1 MKILKFLS
9 RVSLFLLLPAFN
21 CPDSSS
27 DSHPDNST
35 GTIKI
40 GLLVPDSKSVA
51 SVRGAG
57 MAVRMANESGGLNG
71 RQFQMVVRTM
81 EGPWGTGSKQAV
93 DLIFN
98 EKVWALLGSHD
109 GRNAHLAEQAATK
122 STVVFVSAWSGDPTL
137 SQAFVPWFFNCVPN
151 DLQQAAAIT
160 GEIFT
165 NRKFTRIA
173 VIHGN
178 DYDSKISLDNF
189 LRSLNQSG
197 KPAPVQF
204 RFDDYHDRLNILV
217 DELLQN
223 DPQCIVIL
231 CHPPS
236 SLELAKKLRQRKIG
250 RPVFGSLTILNE
262 DLLSPDDFQ
271 YFNDFLSVPSD
282 DRAGSGNPDFRPEFQ
297 KTYGEEPGMVASYS
311 YDGMNVLIEAFRR
324 AGSPDREKI
333 QKSLENIKHH
343 GVTGVIEFDDKGN
356 RTGNL
361 KMMGT
366 KNGVPVNWK

>member
-9 RVSLFLLLPAFN
+9 RVILFLLIPAFT

-27 DSHPDNST
+27 YRSADNST

-57 MAVRMANESGGLNG
+57 MAVSRANESGGLNS

-98 EKVWALLGSHD
+98 EQVWALLGSHD

-151 DLQQAAAIT
+151 DLQQSAAIT

-165 NRKFTRIA
+165 NRKFTRVA

-189 LRSLNQSG
+189 LRSLNQSD
-197 KPAPVQF
+197 KHAPVQF
-204 RFDDYHDRLNILV
+204 RLDDYHDRLNILF
-217 DELLQN
+217 DELLHY

-231 CHPPS
+231 CPPPS
-236 SLELAKKLRQRKIG
+236 SLVLAKELRQRKIDI
-250 RPVFGSLTILNE
+250 PVYGSLTILNE
-262 DLLSPDDFQ
+262 DLLSPGDFQ

-282 DRAGSGNPDFRPEFQ
+282 DRAGSENNDFRMQFQ

-311 YDGMNVLIEAFRR
+311 FDGMNVLIEAIRR
-324 AGSPDREKI
+324 AGSPNREKI
-333 QKSLENIKHH
+333 QKSLENIQHH
-343 GVTGVIEFDDKGN
+343 GVTGVIEFDESGN
-356 RTGNL
+356 RRGNL
-361 KMMGT
+361 KIMGT
-366 KNGVPVNWK
+366 KNGVPLNWK

>member
-27 DSHPDNST
+27 YHHPDNST

-51 SVRGAG
+51 PVRGAG
-57 MAVRMANESGGLNG
+57 MAVDRANESGGLNG

-109 GRNAHLAEQAATK
+109 GRNAHLVEQAATK

-160 GEIFT
+160 GAIFT
-165 NRKFTRIA
+165 DRKFARLA

-178 DYDSKISLDNF
+178 DYDSKMSLDNF
-189 LRSLNQSG
+189 LRSLNQLG

-217 DELLQN
+217 DELLQH
-223 DPQCIVIL
+223 DPQCIIIL
-231 CHPPS
+231 CPPLS

-262 DLLSPDDFQ
+262 DLLSPDNFQ

-282 DRAGSGNPDFRPEFQ
+282 DRAGTGIHDFRRVFQ

-311 YDGMNVLIEAFRR
+311 FDGMNVLIEAIRR

-356 RTGNL
+356 RRGNL
-361 KMMGT
+361 KIMGT

>member
-1 MKILKFLS
+1 MKILKFLY
-9 RVSLFLLLPAFN
+9 RFSLFLLLPAFI
-21 CPDSSS
+21 CPDSLNNRYP
-27 DSHPDNST
+27 DSST

-40 GLLVPDSKSVA
+40 GLLVPNSKSVA

-57 MAVRMANESGGLNG
+57 MAVDRANESGGMNG
-71 RQFQMVVRTM
+71 RKFQMVVRTM

-98 EKVWALLGSHD
+98 EQVWALLGSHD

-165 NRKFTRIA
+165 NRKLNRVA

-178 DYDSKISLDNF
+178 DYDSKMSLDNF
-189 LRSLNQSG
+189 LSSLNQSG

-204 RFDDYHDRLNILV
+204 RLDDYHDRLNTLI
-217 DELLQN
+217 DELLHN

-231 CHPPS
+231 SPPPS
-236 SLELAKKLRQRKIG
+236 SLELAIKLRQSKIRK
-250 RPVFGSLTILNE
+250 PVFGSLTILNE

-282 DRAGSGNPDFRPEFQ
+282 DRAGSGNHDFRPEFL

-311 YDGMNVLIEAFRR
+311 YDGMNVLIEAIRR
-324 AGSPDREKI
+324 AGSPNREKI
-333 QKSLENIKHH
+333 QKSLEDIQHH

-356 RTGNL
+356 RRGNL
-361 KMMGT
+361 KIMDT